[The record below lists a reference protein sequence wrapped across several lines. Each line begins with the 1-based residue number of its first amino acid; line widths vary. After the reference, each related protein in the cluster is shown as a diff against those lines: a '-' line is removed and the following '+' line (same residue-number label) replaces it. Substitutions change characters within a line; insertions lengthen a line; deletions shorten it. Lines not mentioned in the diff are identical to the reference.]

1 MALPP
6 QLGYWVDHPPVA
18 NPPDDAGQSGPKTS
32 GPQDDRDAGH
42 SCMPLLL
49 PSKRRDYRHL
59 LELKE
64 FPRFADNRNVRF
76 ASIGRVSVKGE
87 NCQFRKRDRPQILRA
102 RIAGSRWWN

>member
-6 QLGYWVDHPPVA
+6 QLGCWVDHPPVA
-18 NPPDDAGQSGPKTS
+18 NRPTPDESGLKTS

-42 SCMPLLL
+42 SCIPLLL
-49 PSKRRDYRHL
+49 PSKRRGYRHL

-76 ASIGRVSVKGE
+76 VWIGRVSVKGE
-87 NCQFRKRDRPQILRA
+87 EIVNSERGTGHKSSVFQS
-102 RIAGSRWWN
+102 RIHAS